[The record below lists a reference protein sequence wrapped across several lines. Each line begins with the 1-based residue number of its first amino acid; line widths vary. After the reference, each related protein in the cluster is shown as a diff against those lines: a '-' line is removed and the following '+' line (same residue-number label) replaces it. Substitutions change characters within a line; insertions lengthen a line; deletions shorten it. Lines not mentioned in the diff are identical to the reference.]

1 MLAEAQFALLKSQ
14 SQVSVKEG
22 TSHFQGIALT
32 NSELNN
38 FNTATLGN
46 DAVAENPREDNK
58 ENNQTA
64 QNCSQIT
71 PHQLSST
78 LIHSEVAAPYL
89 DQGPTDLEPSKK
101 SSHPNQ

>member
-14 SQVSVKEG
+14 SQLSVKEG

-46 DAVAENPREDNK
+46 DSGVDYTREDNK
-58 ENNQTA
+58 EN
-64 QNCSQIT
+64 I
-71 PHQLSST
+71 
-78 LIHSEVAAPYL
+78 
-89 DQGPTDLEPSKK
+89 
-101 SSHPNQ
+101 

>member
-38 FNTATLGN
+38 FNTATLGKT
-46 DAVAENPREDNK
+46 DAKVANVIDRAN
-58 ENNQTA
+58 T
-64 QNCSQIT
+64 
-71 PHQLSST
+71 
-78 LIHSEVAAPYL
+78 
-89 DQGPTDLEPSKK
+89 
-101 SSHPNQ
+101 